1 MTDSSTLTI
10 TLSQAPTIAIAKS
23 ANITTYS
30 APNTAVTYSYLVTN
44 AGNVTLHSVTV
55 ADPMAGLSAVS
66 CPDSTLAPGT
76 SETCSATYTTT
87 QTDVDRASITNTGTA
102 SGDPPSGPTVTDSA
116 TLVIPGAQSPG
127 ITMVKS
133 ANIASFSAP
142 ATTVTY
148 SYLVTNTGN
157 VTLTS
162 VHVDDAM
169 PNLSPISCSIAP
181 LAPAA
186 STTCTATYTTTQA
199 DVDRGSISNTA
210 TATGTAPLGPP
221 PISGPS
227 SVTIPATQTPGI
239 TIKKAGNPS
248 GFSAAGSTIDYS
260 YVVTN
265 TGNVTLNPVTV
276 NDPLPGLSPISCP
289 STQLAPDGLMT
300 CTASYTTTQAD
311 VDAGGVT
318 NTGTATGVPPAGPPV
333 TDSATITIPASQQ
346 PNISLTKTASLT
358 TYSAAGT
365 PVTYDYQVTNTG
377 NVTLDPVTVTDPMPG
392 LSAITCSTNVLAP
405 GGAETCTATYTT
417 TQADMDHGSITN
429 TGTASGTPPTG
440 AAVVATSSVTLSAL
454 PTPAITL
461 QKSASISSFDTAM
474 TPITYSY
481 LVTNTGNVTLDPVT
495 VTDPMPN
502 LSAVTCPDDSLAP
515 SGSETCT
522 ATYTT
527 VQVDVD
533 RGSVANTGTAHGTP
547 PTGAEVTATSSV
559 TIPAAAVPA
568 ISILKSA
575 SPTSF
580 SAPGTQIT
588 YTYQVTNTGNVT
600 LSGVL
605 VTDPMPGL
613 SPIDS
618 CTSTTLAPGSP
629 GVPPGTETCT
639 ATYTT
644 TQADV
649 DRGSISNTA
658 TASGLPPTGPA
669 VSDQS
674 SATVTAVQSPSISMM
689 KSASAQSFAAPGTSI
704 TYTYLVT
711 NTGNVTLDPVTVT
724 DPMPNLSAV
733 TCPDPALAPAAFE
746 SCTATYVT
754 SQADVDAGGVSNM
767 GTAHGTLPS
776 GSAVTATSSVTVP
789 ATQTPGISVTK
800 SASPNTFAA
809 PGTLLTYS
817 YLAQNVGNVSL
828 TSVAMVDPMPGL
840 SAINCNGASTLAP
853 GASETCTAT
862 YTTTQAD
869 VDVGHLTNSATATA
883 DPHRTASQRRRHVDG
898 RCCPDP
904 DHLHHQD
911 GQHPDV
917 LGARGRNDLQLPGDQ
932 HRQRHLE
939 PGDRDR
945 PDVRAVGHR
954 VPLHAA
960 RARAGGTCTA
970 TYTTTQ
976 ADVDRGSI
984 TNTGTATGTAPAG
997 TQVTDTSSVTIPAA
1011 QTPSITLA
1019 KSASVADFAA
1029 AGTLITYRYQVTNGG
1044 NVTLDPVVVTDP
1056 MPNLSP
1062 VSCPDSSLAPGGVET
1077 CTATYTTS
1085 QTDVNA
1091 GGVSNVGTATGTPL
1105 TGPAVVDSATLGVPA
1120 IASPAITIAKSADP
1134 TSFSQVGT
1142 TITYTYD
1149 VTNAGNVTLDPVVV
1163 TDPMPNLSPVSCP
1176 DTSLDPLASEQCH
1189 ATYVTTQGDLD
1200 SDGVSNTGTATGTP
1214 PTGPPVTDSSTLTVP
1229 AHQTPAIGLS
1239 KTADPTS
1246 FAQAGTVIMYTY
1258 QVTNTGD
1265 VTLNQLQVTDPMPH
1279 LSGPSCPDL
1288 TPTTPLDPGDE
1299 ITCTGTYTTTQADVD
1314 AGRVTNTATAQGAT
1328 PEGETV
1334 DDSAQATVQA
1344 NQTPA
1349 IALTKSPSPP
1359 DFSKPGTTITY
1370 RYGVTNTGNVTLD
1383 PVTVTDPMV
1392 GLSRI
1397 TCPVSSLAPAGT
1409 ETCSATY
1416 LTTQADVQVGQIT
1429 NTGTATG
1436 DPPADPPVT
1445 ASAHAIVLAGAIQLV
1460 KSASLTT
1467 YNAPGQRVIYSYK
1480 VTNTG
1485 RVPLTHVT
1493 VADRMTGLSPI
1504 SCNGVSTLALGASV
1518 TCTAQYTTTQADVDR
1533 GSLSNTATASGTL
1546 PAGSTVTSTSTATIP
1561 DDMNP
1566 AITLVKTASVSSV
1579 STAGTVVTY
1588 SFKVSNSGNVTLNHV
1603 SVTDPMAG
1611 LSPVTCPAATLAP
1624 AASMICTATYTVTS
1638 ADLVKSELTNTA
1650 TATAGDPAGSTVQ
1663 STSATV
1669 TIPVT
1674 SKTPTPT
1681 PPPAPPSPV
1690 TPETLPVTG

>member
-1 MTDSSTLTI
+1 
-10 TLSQAPTIAIAKS
+10 
-23 ANITTYS
+23 
-30 APNTAVTYSYLVTN
+30 
-44 AGNVTLHSVTV
+44 
-55 ADPMAGLSAVS
+55 
-66 CPDSTLAPGT
+66 
-76 SETCSATYTTT
+76 
-87 QTDVDRASITNTGTA
+87 
-102 SGDPPSGPTVTDSA
+102 
-116 TLVIPGAQSPG
+116 
-127 ITMVKS
+127 
-133 ANIASFSAP
+133 
-142 ATTVTY
+142 
-148 SYLVTNTGN
+148 
-157 VTLTS
+157 
-162 VHVDDAM
+162 
-169 PNLSPISCSIAP
+169 
-181 LAPAA
+181 
-186 STTCTATYTTTQA
+186 
-199 DVDRGSISNTA
+199 
-210 TATGTAPLGPP
+210 
-221 PISGPS
+221 
-227 SVTIPATQTPGI
+227 
-239 TIKKAGNPS
+239 
-248 GFSAAGSTIDYS
+248 
-260 YVVTN
+260 
-265 TGNVTLNPVTV
+265 
-276 NDPLPGLSPISCP
+276 
-289 STQLAPDGLMT
+289 
-300 CTASYTTTQAD
+300 
-311 VDAGGVT
+311 
-318 NTGTATGVPPAGPPV
+318 
-333 TDSATITIPASQQ
+333 
-346 PNISLTKTASLT
+346 
-358 TYSAAGT
+358 
-365 PVTYDYQVTNTG
+365 
-377 NVTLDPVTVTDPMPG
+377 
-392 LSAITCSTNVLAP
+392 
-405 GGAETCTATYTT
+405 
-417 TQADMDHGSITN
+417 
-429 TGTASGTPPTG
+429 
-440 AAVVATSSVTLSAL
+440 
-454 PTPAITL
+454 
-461 QKSASISSFDTAM
+461 M

-883 DPHRTASQRRRHVDG
+883 DPPTGPPVSAGDTLTVDAVQTPTISITKTASIPTFSAPGAETTYSYQVTNTGNVTLNPVTVTDPMSG
-898 RCCPDP
+898 LSAIACPFT
-904 DHLHHQD
+904 
-911 GQHPDV
+911 
-917 LGARGRNDLQLPGDQ
+917 QLAPG
-932 HRQRHLE
+932 
-939 PGDRDR
+939 
-945 PDVRAVGHR
+945 
-954 VPLHAA
+954 
-960 RARAGGTCTA
+960 AGGTCTA